1 MQQQSQEQIR
11 KKTTSFQNVTA
22 LKILLNSIALLPKTQ
37 SEIVEITGLANST
50 VSRWINFL
58 HTSSKE
64 VKNLVYIADWRR
76 TGERGCWA
84 ACWSL
89 GYGMADKPK
98 PKPMTMSQYNKRWRA
113 KKARQSEIT
122 ETSTGVIHVS
132 R

>member
-1 MQQQSQEQIR
+1 MQQQSPAQIR
-11 KKTTSFQNVTA
+11 KKTTSYQNVTA

-37 SEIVEITGLANST
+37 PEIVEITGLANST

-58 HTSSKE
+58 HTSTKE
-64 VKNLVYIADWRR
+64 VKNLVYIADWKR

-98 PKPMTMSQYNKRWRA
+98 PKPMTMSEYNKRWRA
-113 KKARQSEIT
+113 KKARQPEIFET
-122 ETSTGVIHVS
+122 EKGFKHES